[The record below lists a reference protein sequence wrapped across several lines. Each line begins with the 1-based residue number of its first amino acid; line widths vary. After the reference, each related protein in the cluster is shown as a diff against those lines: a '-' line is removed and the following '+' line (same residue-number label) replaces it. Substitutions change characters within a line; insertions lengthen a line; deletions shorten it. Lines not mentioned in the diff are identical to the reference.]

1 VGRTGDSRHTLDD
14 YKGLSR
20 ARPALALAFTVFLLA
35 QAGTPF
41 TSGFLAKLGVIRAA
55 ADTHNWTL
63 AVIAMLTAV
72 VSAFVYLRIVVS
84 MYFPAQEDTVDQLVG
99 PPVRIPWAAGVAVS
113 LAVVGTLA
121 LGIIPQP
128 FSSLTDD
135 AVAQLATLGS

>member
-1 VGRTGDSRHTLDD
+1 
-14 YKGLSR
+14 
-20 ARPALALAFTVFLLA
+20 
-35 QAGTPF
+35 
-41 TSGFLAKLGVIRAA
+41 VIRAA

-72 VSAFVYLRIVVS
+72 VSAFVYLRIVVA
-84 MYFPAQEDTVDQLVG
+84 MYFPAQEDEAVAAVG

-121 LGIIPQP
+121 LGLIPQP

-135 AVAQLATLGS
+135 AVAQLATVGR